1 MENKENIIKT
11 EEVNI
16 DVLAMLDEAEKA
28 AKEQGKIPVFLIPTV
43 YGKGALIKKEY
54 VEYLIH
60 EKEDALPVT
69 LNDQGI
75 IYEYKSLDDI
85 YGTVDDVDPDWLLF
99 VDQKTPH
106 TIEEVGERYVLP
118 YRKED
123 IITAGAIGGSAFT
136 PDELKYGKAFS
147 VIAEADLY
155 LPDIRY
161 KVTKPGMVCKG
172 MQYELDK
179 FYEYDGDIELHKAGY
194 HYAYYVNTLFTWYRN
209 FDPTNE
215 VYLVQVGSG
224 VHKDDSIVL
233 EAGTGIGVT
242 NKILFVKKIN
252 WKDLQ

>member
-75 IYEYKSLDDI
+75 TYEYKSLDDI

-106 TIEEVGERYVLP
+106 TIEGVGER
-118 YRKED
+118 
-123 IITAGAIGGSAFT
+123 
-136 PDELKYGKAFS
+136 
-147 VIAEADLY
+147 
-155 LPDIRY
+155 
-161 KVTKPGMVCKG
+161 
-172 MQYELDK
+172 
-179 FYEYDGDIELHKAGY
+179 
-194 HYAYYVNTLFTWYRN
+194 
-209 FDPTNE
+209 
-215 VYLVQVGSG
+215 
-224 VHKDDSIVL
+224 
-233 EAGTGIGVT
+233 
-242 NKILFVKKIN
+242 
-252 WKDLQ
+252 